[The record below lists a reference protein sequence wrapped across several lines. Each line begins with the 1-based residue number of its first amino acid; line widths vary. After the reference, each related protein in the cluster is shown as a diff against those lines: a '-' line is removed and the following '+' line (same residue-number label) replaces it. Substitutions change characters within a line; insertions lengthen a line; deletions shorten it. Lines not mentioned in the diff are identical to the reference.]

1 MLSIGP
7 FSVKVMAVAIATLL
21 AWLVARF
28 AQRDRQDN
36 RQKTASALVID
47 ALLIGLIA
55 ARAAYVAHWWPEYSA
70 VPASIVSIGDGGFT
84 WWVGLPVALVYVW
97 CRARRMP
104 RVARPALL
112 GIAAGMLAWSA
123 AQGLLASLQQD
134 APRLSVQHLDAA
146 ATRCAAS
153 PDFTGKPVIVNLWA
167 TWCPPCQ
174 REMPILA
181 QAQQDHPEIAVLMVN
196 QGEDAQTVRAFLARK
211 GLHFDHVLLDPSS
224 GTMRTYRSQGLP
236 TTLFFDA
243 EGKLVESHIGE
254 ITAARLKDAVN
265 RHFALSRPA
274 QPLRERTP
282 TRPST

>member
-7 FSVKVMAVAIATLL
+7 FSMKVMAVAIATLL

-28 AQRDRQDN
+28 AQRNRHDN
-36 RQKTASALVID
+36 RQKTASGLVVD

-84 WWVGLPVALVYVW
+84 WWIGLPIALIYVG

-104 RVARPALL
+104 HVLRPALL

-123 AQGLLASLQQD
+123 AQALLASLQQD
-134 APRLSVQHLDAA
+134 APRLSVHHLDTVE
-146 ATRCAAS
+146 TRSDAS
-153 PDFTGKPVIVNLWA
+153 PDFSGKPVIVNLWA

-181 QAQQDHPEIAVLMVN
+181 RAQRDRPDIAVLMVN

-224 GTMRTYRSQGLP
+224 ATMRTYRSQGLP

-254 ITAARLKDAVN
+254 ITSARLKDAVS

-274 QPLRERTP
+274 RPLRERTP